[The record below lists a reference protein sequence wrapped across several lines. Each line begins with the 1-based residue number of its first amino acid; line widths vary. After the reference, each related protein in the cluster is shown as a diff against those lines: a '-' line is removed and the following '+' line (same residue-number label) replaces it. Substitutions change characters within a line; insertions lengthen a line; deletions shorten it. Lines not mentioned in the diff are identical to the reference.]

1 MSRPLKPIDRSS
13 EAMPRLRDP
22 ISQACTQAQMDE
34 PTFGFWC
41 AAIGEVPRYHRKQWE
56 FCYIAQALA
65 RNGMLAPGLH
75 GLGFGVG
82 SEPLA
87 ALFAQRGVTI
97 LATDLEQTEAQAL
110 GWVDTDQHAA
120 SKAALNTRALCAPE
134 AFDRLVDF
142 RVVDMNDIPEDLAG
156 RFDFCW
162 SACALEHL
170 GSIALGLAFIEN
182 SVECLVPG
190 GVAVHTTEFNC
201 SSNKK
206 TLDNASTVLFRKI
219 DFINLSARL
228 RARGHFIDMTFDLG
242 NQPLDTYVD
251 TPPYSDENHLKLA
264 LADFVTTSFGI
275 IIRKGIGT

>member
-275 IIRKGIGT
+275 IVRKGIGT